1 MGSYGI
7 GVSRL
12 MGTIVE
18 VLADDKGI
26 VWPESIAPFQIHLV
40 SLCSEEADV
49 KKADELYET
58 LKKQNKEV
66 LYDDRQGVRAGEK
79 FADSDLIGIPLR
91 VIISPKTLAN
101 DSVEVKKRNETKVE
115 IITID
120 KLLNN

>member
-1 MGSYGI
+1 
-7 GVSRL
+7 
-12 MGTIVE
+12 
-18 VLADDKGI
+18 
-26 VWPESIAPFQIHLV
+26 
-40 SLCSEEADV
+40 
-49 KKADELYET
+49 